1 MARVGFTIIR
11 INRRRALRAARR
23 MAQAGWPEMRIRLAL
38 GLSKARCRAAM
49 AGQGLW
55 TAEERRV
62 LLMQLVKG

>member
-1 MARVGFTIIR
+1 
-11 INRRRALRAARR
+11 